1 MIQEFFNFV
10 DETTRFGKEFI
21 SADRLF
27 DLFVAKKNLN
37 ANTAYGFRLR
47 LQRKGVL

>member
-1 MIQEFFNFV
+1 MTNEFLNFV
-10 DETTRFGKEFI
+10 DESTKFGKVFI

-27 DLFVAKKNLN
+27 ELFVASKKLN

-47 LQRKGVL
+47 LQRKGIL